1 MEYMIEEVTKA
12 VNRLIEDCGIR
23 EKANRAETES
33 EDRKL
38 RGNAAGIRRKSGGV
52 SGYKRPLMI
61 AIDGRCCAGKTTLAE
76 ALKERNGW
84 SVVHMDDFFLRPEQR
99 TKERLAQPG
108 GNVDYER
115 FLEEILIP
123 LRSAK
128 VKVVGNAGKTER
140 DRGIAA
146 SDKIKVTYRPFDC
159 RKQDFAERVT
169 VEAGDVVIVEGSYS
183 CHPALRDVYDLRVFL
198 DVSREEQ
205 KRRLL
210 ARNGEE
216 SAAVFCE
223 RWIPLEERYF
233 EACRVREASDLC
245 Y

>member
-38 RGNAAGIRRKSGGV
+38 RGNAVGIRRKSGGV

-84 SVVHMDDFFLRPEQR
+84 SVFHMDDFFLRPEQR

-123 LRSAK
+123 IKNAETK
-128 VKVVGNAGKTER
+128 GIGNAGKTER
-140 DRGIAA
+140 I
-146 SDKIKVTYRPFDC
+146 TYRPFDC
-159 RKQDFAERVT
+159 RRQDFAEEVT

-183 CHPALRDVYDLRVFL
+183 CHPVLRDAYDLRIFL

-205 KRRLL
+205 ERRLL

-216 SAAVFCE
+216 GAAVFRE
-223 RWIPLEERYF
+223 KWIPLEEHYF
-233 EACRVREASDLC
+233 EACRVREVSDIMIGVC
-245 Y
+245 DTEANR